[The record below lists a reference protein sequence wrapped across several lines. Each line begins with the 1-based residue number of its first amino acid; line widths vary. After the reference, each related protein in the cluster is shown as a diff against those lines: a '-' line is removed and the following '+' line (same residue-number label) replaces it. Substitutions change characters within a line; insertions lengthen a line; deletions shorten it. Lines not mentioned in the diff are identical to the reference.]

1 MFTMMRIEDGGGKDV
16 CQTVTSEQSIKDWI
30 EDGTRDWRSVT
41 GKTIECCRKMTVVSQ
56 IVSEGFVGVMVE
68 EVVKYD
74 ERHVGISNVIDS
86 CGQRCERSDEA
97 DGNQEIDHLFT
108 SYPKQGLFL
117 TTLHSSFFS
126 QLLSTLIIHFQD

>member
-1 MFTMMRIEDGGGKDV
+1 MFTMMRIEDEGGKDV
-16 CQTVTSEQSIKDWI
+16 YQTVTSEQSIKDWI